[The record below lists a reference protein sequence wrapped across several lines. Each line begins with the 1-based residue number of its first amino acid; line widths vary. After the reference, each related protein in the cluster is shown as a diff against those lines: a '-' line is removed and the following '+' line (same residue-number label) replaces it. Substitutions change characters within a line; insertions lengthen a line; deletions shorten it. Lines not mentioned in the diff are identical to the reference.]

1 MAVQASG
8 YPVTYSLDEPAS
20 LSRWLWL
27 FKGLLIIPHL
37 IVLWVLGFV
46 SYFVSFFM
54 WIAILIT
61 GKRPRGL
68 FDFTLGVNRWSM
80 RVIAYYAH
88 MTDRYPPFSM
98 DDRDDYPM
106 RLTAEFDPS
115 ANRLTTFF
123 RWILAIPHWII
134 VGVLGFVSSVVMFIH
149 IIYVVIFGK
158 PHPEMFKLLVGIN
171 RWTARETLY
180 SLLITDQYPPF
191 SLD

>member
-1 MAVQASG
+1 MATQTTR

-37 IVLWVLGFV
+37 IILSVLGFV

-54 WIAILIT
+54 WIAILVT
-61 GKRPRGL
+61 GKRPRGM
-68 FDFTLGVNRWSM
+68 FDFILGLNRWSM
-80 RVIAYYAH
+80 RVNAYSGH
-88 MTDRYPPFSM
+88 LTDKYPPFSM
-98 DDRDDYPM
+98 DGSDDYPM

-134 VGVLGFVSSVVMFIH
+134 VGVLLFVSSIVMFIH
-149 IIYVVIFGK
+149 IIYVIIFGK
-158 PHPEMFKLLVGIN
+158 PHPEMFRLLVGIN
-171 RWTARETLY
+171 RWTARVTLY
-180 SLLITDQYPPF
+180 LYLITDEYPPF
-191 SLD
+191 SMD

>member
-68 FDFTLGVNRWSM
+68 FGFTLGVYRWSM

-158 PHPEMFKLLVGIN
+158 PHPQMFKLLVGIN
-171 RWTARETLY
+171 RWTARATLY